1 MAIKMLHTLSKV
13 IVTALIIV
21 TISEVSKRSSLLG
34 ALFAP
39 LPLTS
44 VLAMLWLYG
53 ETKDTVK
60 VADLANGIFWLVIPS
75 LAFFISLPVFL
86 KTGLNFYLSMGL
98 SMTVTAG
105 CYFAIIILLVHYG
118 VKL

>member
-1 MAIKMLHTLSKV
+1 MIYTLSKV
-13 IVTALIIV
+13 IITALIIV

-34 ALFAP
+34 ALFAS

-53 ETKDTVK
+53 ETKDASK
-60 VADLANGIFWLVIPS
+60 VADLASSIFWLVIPS
-75 LAFFISLPVFL
+75 LAFFISLPVLL

-105 CYFAIIILLVHYG
+105 CYFGIITLLAHYG
-118 VKL
+118 IKL